1 MISLDSILKSRDN
14 TLPKEVHLV
23 KAMVFPVVMYGAES
37 WSIKKA
43 ECQRIDAFDLWCCR
57 RLLRVPWTARRS
69 IQSILKE
76 ISPKYSLERL
86 MLKLKLQYFG
96 HLMHKTDSFEKT
108 LMLGKIEGRKRRG
121 WQRIRWLDDITDS
134 MGMSLS
140 KLWELVMDREAW
152 HAAVHGV
159 ARSRTRL
166 SHWTDSLRDPRLRP
180 ACVSAKWLQPC
191 PTLCKPVDVAY
202 RLLYPWGPPG
212 TNTGETC
219 HALLQGTAPNPEI
232 EPVSLLSPAL
242 AGRFFTSSATWKPS
256 LQPITPYRS
265 SLRISNFGGIQNHAN
280 KIIITQLGHQFKR
293 GSEDHGTQ
301 RGVKNTQRMNQK
313 IIYRRICN
321 FEQQLKSRWILERWE
336 GKRISVRENNIV
348 KDQRRKIFGVF
359 RNSKQQGGMEI
370 RQRGQKILARSV
382 LEKCTWWEQK
392 GNRRHIIGN
401 LCSWGPMPQL
411 LKLHDQHVFLSLS
424 YHKHL
429 WIFT

>member
-1 MISLDSILKSRDN
+1 M
-14 TLPKEVHLV
+14 T
-23 KAMVFPVVMYGAES
+23 
-37 WSIKKA
+37 
-43 ECQRIDAFDLWCCR
+43 
-57 RLLRVPWTARRS
+57 
-69 IQSILKE
+69 
-76 ISPKYSLERL
+76 
-86 MLKLKLQYFG
+86 
-96 HLMHKTDSFEKT
+96 
-108 LMLGKIEGRKRRG
+108 
-121 WQRIRWLDDITDS
+121 
-134 MGMSLS
+134 
-140 KLWELVMDREAW
+140 DREAW
-152 HAAVHGV
+152 RAAVHGV

-313 IIYRRICN
+313 IIYRIRN

-336 GKRISVRENNIV
+336 GKRISVRESNIV